1 MDSRVCR
8 KTWLNVNTC
17 RRQLDINTSRNTATG
32 IPQYTN
38 EDDDDDD
45 NEDVYISTPSTNIFN
60 WISCRDETVLWRVIR
75 HATTRNFDS
84 RAGSTNV
91 TVSHTNDAIF
101 FSCTISTLSHS
112 FSIPTLRR
120 FSNAALCNLWTNR
133 RIDSLIES
141 TWRGRSLF
149 RASARMPCG
158 VSSDNGISPISRTCT
173 ARFSKTKSFRYIEFC
188 YRRSSP
194 IRPYSILHVLA
205 SALTVSQKMLF
216 SSFCRNFLG
225 LILQF
230 EFRTSA
236 VSNYFRHNLLSFT
249 EFLSCSQ
256 TDFRADFFEILL
268 LYLDNIYSWQ
278 FISERWLNLQAS
290 RSTFSFFTPSRS
302 TVPCPSDLG

>member
-1 MDSRVCR
+1 MTTTTTRMC
-8 KTWLNVNTC
+8 
-17 RRQLDINTSRNTATG
+17 AT
-32 IPQYTN
+32 
-38 EDDDDDD
+38 
-45 NEDVYISTPSTNIFN
+45 TPSTTY
-60 WISCRDETVLWRVIR
+60 STEYLAVSDETVLWRVIR
-75 HATTRNFDS
+75 HATTRNFGS

-91 TVSHTNDAIF
+91 TVSHTNAIF
-101 FSCTISTLSHS
+101 FSCTLSTLLHS

-133 RIDSLIES
+133 WIDSLIES

-158 VSSDNGISPISRTCT
+158 VSSDNGISPISRTCI
-173 ARFSKTKSFRYIEFC
+173 ARFSKTKSFRYTEFC

-205 SALTVSQKMLF
+205 SALTISQKMLF

-236 VSNYFRHNLLSFT
+236 VLNYFRHNLLSLQNSSRALRQISALISLKYFFYILIIFIRDS
-249 EFLSCSQ
+249 FL
-256 TDFRADFFEILL
+256 
-268 LYLDNIYSWQ
+268 
-278 FISERWLNLQAS
+278 SERWLNLQAS
-290 RSTFSFFTPSRS
+290 RFTFSFFTPSRS
-302 TVPCPSDLG
+302 TVPCPSDLD